1 MCADRQLGVG
11 MASIEEAF
19 KKVLALEFN
28 SPANALHWNK
38 GESGC
43 TYMGI
48 YEAAHPTWVGWNKIK
63 KCIDV
68 EGSLALASSKLYYDK
83 ELTRCVCEFYK
94 KQFWDKMRL
103 DEVASQKI
111 AEELMVF
118 AVNAGIGT
126 AVKVAQK
133 VVGVTADGV
142 LGSGTIKALNG
153 FDEKK
158 FDKEFDL
165 LEIKHYELLAE
176 KNPNFKKFLQG
187 WKNRAVA
194 V

>member
-1 MCADRQLGVG
+1 
-11 MASIEEAF
+11 MASLEEAF
-19 KKVLALEFN
+19 KKVIGLEFN
-28 SPANALHWNK
+28 SPSNALHWNA
-38 GESGC
+38 GENGC

-48 YEAAHPTWVGWNKIK
+48 YEVAHPGWDGWSKVK
-63 KCIDV
+63 YMIDK
-68 EGSLALASSKLYYDK
+68 EGSLAKASAKLYYDA
-83 ELTRCVCEFYK
+83 ELTRCVSGFYK

-111 AEELMVF
+111 AEELFVF

-126 AVKVAQK
+126 AVRVAQR

-153 FDEKK
+153 YDSKK
-158 FDKEFDL
+158 FDVEFDKA
-165 LEIKHYELLAE
+165 EIAHYEKLAE
-176 KNPNFKKFLQG
+176 GNPGFKKFLQG

>member
-1 MCADRQLGVG
+1 
-11 MASIEEAF
+11 MAKIEEAF

-28 SPANALHWNK
+28 SPANALHWNDGEK
-38 GESGC
+38 GW

-48 YEAAHPTWVGWNKIK
+48 YEFAHPDWEGWSTIKRELSLDSNK
-63 KCIDV
+63 
-68 EGSLALASSKLYYDK
+68 ARASTKLYYDQN
-83 ELTRCVCEFYK
+83 LTMEVLKFYK
-94 KQFWDKMRL
+94 VNFWDRMRL
-103 DEVASQKI
+103 DEVVSQKI
-111 AEELMVF
+111 AEELFVF

-126 AVKVAQK
+126 AVKVAQTC
-133 VVGVTADGV
+133 VGVQADGI

-153 FDEKK
+153 FDEKR
-158 FDKEFDL
+158 FDKDFDL